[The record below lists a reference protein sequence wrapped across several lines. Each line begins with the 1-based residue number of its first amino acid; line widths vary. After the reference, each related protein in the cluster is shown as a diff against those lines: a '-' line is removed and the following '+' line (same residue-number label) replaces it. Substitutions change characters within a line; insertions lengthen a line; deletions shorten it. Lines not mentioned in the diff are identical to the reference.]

1 MMALDASK
9 RDVCTVR
16 RERTDSP
23 SQSLILLNGT
33 QFVETARALAD
44 QLIAR
49 HSEKN
54 PMGLINDGFR
64 QLTSR
69 YPSEKEAVIL
79 LNLLREQKEY
89 FADSKEAE
97 KFLKVG
103 YYKAKSKNSQN
114 LAAVTSLI
122 STLMNFD
129 ETISKR

>member
-1 MMALDASK
+1 MEL
-9 RDVCTVR
+9 V
-16 RERTDSP
+16 
-23 SQSLILLNGT
+23 
-33 QFVETARALAD
+33 
-44 QLIAR
+44 
-49 HSEKN
+49 
-54 PMGLINDGFR
+54 NDGFR

-79 LNLLREQKEY
+79 LNLLREQKEH
-89 FADSKEAE
+89 FSDTKEAD

-103 YYKAKSKNSQN
+103 YYKAKSNNPSN